1 MGHADESN
9 SNYEA
14 KIHELEQQLKPHSY
28 HPQRQESGPA
38 FQGMIDSALSVANS
52 RLASLKKAHTQLLGK
67 YTELEIRFIE
77 LQAQQEL
84 DNLPMNHGT
93 QKGHRSMP
101 QRGYAETHGAHGESD
116 GERGHY
122 QSQRGHTY
130 HSEGSLSPH
139 SASFSEST
147 NSNYS
152 GVGQGMHF
160 PSPVQSQSA
169 PPSATTNPQSPGYMS
184 PSSHSAGN
192 GKFSGGYLNSPVE
205 SSQQPNYSHHSQ
217 DFPNPPLS
225 RHVPSMVDSTLSS
238 GDSQSM
244 RTVTSTTSSEKR
256 RETIKPQSE
265 VRVRGRGS

>member
-1 MGHADESN
+1 
-9 SNYEA
+9 
-14 KIHELEQQLKPHSY
+14 
-28 HPQRQESGPA
+28 
-38 FQGMIDSALSVANS
+38 MIDKALTVANS
-52 RLASLKKAHTQLLGK
+52 RLTSLKKAHTQLLGK
-67 YTELEIRFIE
+67 YTELEIKFIE

-93 QKGHRSMP
+93 QKAHHSMS
-101 QRGYAETHGAHGESD
+101 QRGYAEPHGTHGESD

-122 QSQRGHTY
+122 QNQRGHRY

-152 GVGQGMHF
+152 GVGQSVHF
-160 PSPVQSQSA
+160 PSPAQSQSA
-169 PPSATTNPQSPGYMS
+169 PPSATTNPLSPGYVS
-184 PSSHSAGN
+184 PGSHSAGN
-192 GKFSGGYLNSPVE
+192 SKFSGGYLNSPIE
-205 SSQQPNYSHHSQ
+205 SAQQNYSHHSQ
-217 DFPNPPLS
+217 DFPNPPSS
-225 RHVPSMVDSTLSS
+225 RHVSSIVESTLSS

>member
-1 MGHADESN
+1 M
-9 SNYEA
+9 
-14 KIHELEQQLKPHSY
+14 EQQLKTNPYHS
-28 HPQRQESGPA
+28 QRQESGPA

-67 YTELEIRFIE
+67 YTELEIKFIE

-93 QKGHRSMP
+93 QKNHRSMSH
-101 QRGYAETHGAHGESD
+101 RGYAETHGTHGESD
-116 GERGHY
+116 GERSHY
-122 QSQRGHTY
+122 QGQRGHLY

-152 GVGQGMHF
+152 GVGVGQSMHF

-169 PPSATTNPQSPGYMS
+169 PPSATTNPISPGYMS
-184 PSSHSAGN
+184 PGSHSAGN

-205 SSQQPNYSHHSQ
+205 SSQQQNYSHHSQ
-217 DFPNPPLS
+217 DFPNPPPS
-225 RHVPSMVDSTLSS
+225 RHVPSIVDSTLSS

>member
-1 MGHADESN
+1 
-9 SNYEA
+9 
-14 KIHELEQQLKPHSY
+14 
-28 HPQRQESGPA
+28 
-38 FQGMIDSALSVANS
+38 MIDNALSVANS
-52 RLASLKKAHTQLLGK
+52 RLTSLKKAHTQLLGK
-67 YTELEIRFIE
+67 YTELEIKFIE

-84 DNLPMNHGT
+84 DNLPINHGT
-93 QKGHRSMP
+93 QKGHHSIS
-101 QRGYAETHGAHGESD
+101 QRGYAEPHGTHGESD

-122 QSQRGHTY
+122 QSQRGHRY

-152 GVGQGMHF
+152 GIGQSMHF

-169 PPSATTNPQSPGYMS
+169 PPSTTNPLSPGHVS
-184 PSSHSAGN
+184 PGSQSTGN
-192 GKFSGGYLNSPVE
+192 SKFSGGYSNNPIE
-205 SSQQPNYSHHSQ
+205 SSQQQNYSQ
-217 DFPNPPLS
+217 DFPNPPS
-225 RHVPSMVDSTLSS
+225 RHVSSIVDSTRTLSS

-256 RETIKPQSE
+256 RETIKPQSD